1 MKRFLTLSLMLLTF
15 ILLSACSP
23 ANEQIPATDMSDQQG
38 NHEGDEENI
47 PDIPT
52 TGNNGAYLI
61 LFCSRTSNTERLAQQ
76 IQSQLDCDI
85 LEVQPVRPYEED
97 YNAMLNRAQEEL
109 AAIQ

>member
-1 MKRFLTLSLMLLTF
+1 MKRFLTLPLMLLTF

-52 TGNNGAYLI
+52 TGNNGPYLI

-76 IQSQLDCDI
+76 IQS
-85 LEVQPVRPYEED
+85 
-97 YNAMLNRAQEEL
+97 
-109 AAIQ
+109 

>member
-1 MKRFLTLSLMLLTF
+1 MKRFLTLPLMLLTF

-52 TGNNGAYLI
+52 TGNNGPYLI
-61 LFCSRTSNTERLAQQ
+61 LFVLAQVTRNVWHNKYNLNS
-76 IQSQLDCDI
+76 IATYWKCN
-85 LEVQPVRPYEED
+85 PYD
-97 YNAMLNRAQEEL
+97 LTKKITMPC
-109 AAIQ
+109 